1 MKAHIV
7 TIGDEILIGQIL
19 DSNSKWLAEL
29 LNLAGIKVH
38 QITSISDNPEHIKDT
53 LKQSIGKYDLVIMTG
68 GLGPTKDDLT
78 KQTLADFF
86 ETELVYYK
94 EVDERVRNLL
104 ALRGIDANEM
114 NKSQAYLPKDAQI
127 FENNNG
133 TASGMWFEKENT
145 VTISM
150 PGVPFEMK
158 NMFEKEIL
166 PAIKQRFATQSIYY
180 KTVMTQGVVE
190 SHLAMRIRDWENNLP
205 PFIKLAYLPQPGI
218 VRLRLTAQGDDRQ
231 LLENAVT
238 EEINKLHQLLPNE
251 IFGYDDIT
259 LEEVVGTL
267 LQEKK
272 ATLATAESCTGG
284 YVAHLITSI
293 PGSSNYFKGA
303 VVSYANEIKSEILG
317 VDKTIL
323 EEKGAVSQEVVEQMA
338 THVKSKFNTDY
349 GIGISGIAGPSGGTP
364 EKPVGT
370 VWIAIA
376 TPNNVFSQ
384 KFLFGEHRGRN
395 IRRSALQALNM
406 LRIEIISRN
415 NFSKA

>member
-29 LNLAGIKVH
+29 LNLAGIKVQ

-78 KQTLADFF
+78 KQTLSEFF

-94 EVDERVRNLL
+94 EVDERVRKLL

-114 NKSQAYLPKDAQI
+114 NKSQAYLPKDARI
-127 FENNNG
+127 FKNNNG

-145 VTISM
+145 VTVSM

-166 PAIKQRFATQSIYY
+166 PAIKQRFTTQSIYY

-205 PFIKLAYLPQPGI
+205 SFIKLAYLPQPGI

-259 LEEVVGTL
+259 LEEVVGKL
-267 LQEKK
+267 LQENK

-293 PGSSNYFKGA
+293 PGSSNYFKGSI
-303 VVSYANEIKSEILG
+303 VSYANEIKTDILD
-317 VDKTIL
+317 VDKTVL
-323 EEKGAVSQEVVEQMA
+323 EEKGAVIQEVVEQMA
-338 THVKSKFNTDY
+338 TNVKSKFNTDY
-349 GIGISGIAGPSGGTP
+349 GIGISGIAGPSGGTS

-376 TPNNVFSQ
+376 TPDNVLSQ

-406 LRIEIISRN
+406 LRLKIISRR
-415 NFSKA
+415 NFSKV